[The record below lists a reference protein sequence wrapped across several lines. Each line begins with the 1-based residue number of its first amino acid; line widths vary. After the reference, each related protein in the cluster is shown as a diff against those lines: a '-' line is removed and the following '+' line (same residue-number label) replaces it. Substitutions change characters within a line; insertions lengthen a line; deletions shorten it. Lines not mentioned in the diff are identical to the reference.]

1 MQIVFEGQQATGVVM
16 RHEGKEKIVKA
27 TEEVILAAGTV
38 GTTKLLLLSGVGPK
52 AHLQELKVQLV
63 LLNSQLN
70 IYFMIFRSALL
81 YEHMHC
87 RRPQNFW
94 PSRVP
99 PIRSG
104 ASCIFAHNSGIN
116 YLCINMYFSRT
127 LRCQTNYT
135 NYVCLLEQWDVAA
148 IWRKLS

>member
-70 IYFMIFRSALL
+70 IYDIS
-81 YEHMHC
+81 
-87 RRPQNFW
+87 
-94 PSRVP
+94 
-99 PIRSG
+99 
-104 ASCIFAHNSGIN
+104 
-116 YLCINMYFSRT
+116 LCTI
-127 LRCQTNYT
+127 
-135 NYVCLLEQWDVAA
+135 
-148 IWRKLS
+148 I